1 MKSYMLQYEIV
12 RHLKSIHPTMKEGRS
27 FERFSKQENDYIY
40 SQGHKRLNNSKKLA
54 PYLGFR
60 NKSDIRTASTGANH
74 PKRLL
79 IKQPETR
86 KRARTGEKL

>member
-1 MKSYMLQYEIV
+1 MLQYEIV
-12 RHLKSIHPTMKEGRS
+12 RHLKSIHPTMKGGRS

-40 SQGHKRLNNSKKLA
+40 SQGHKAKQFKKLP